1 MDATISLL
9 ILMLFLS
16 GLYTLLG
23 LLAMLIERLPLL
35 LARPPQRADSVT
47 AYSRSALQT
56 GYHCSRT
63 GSAD

>member
-1 MDATISLL
+1 MDATVSLL

-47 AYSRSALQT
+47 AYSR
-56 GYHCSRT
+56 
-63 GSAD
+63 